1 MIETP
6 QPKDVLAIERLA
18 AETGA
23 FNPTEVAVVR
33 EMLDAFFHPEPRDD
47 HTFLVYRDGTA
58 DSVLGFVCFGP
69 TPLADRIWDLYWIS
83 VDRCHQKNG
92 IGRILLRRVEEEVC
106 ARGARAIYLE
116 TSDSEVY
123 RPAREFYEGNG
134 YQRLAQID
142 DFYAPG
148 EGKVMYRKVF
158 PTA

>member
-6 QPKDVLAIERLA
+6 QPEDVLAIERIA

-33 EMLDAFFHPEPRDD
+33 EMLDAFFNPEPRDD
-47 HTFLVYRDGTA
+47 HTFLVYRNGA
-58 DSVLGFVCFGP
+58 AHSVLGFVCFGP
-69 TPLADRIWDLYWIS
+69 TPMTDRIWDLYWIC
-83 VDRCHQKNG
+83 VDHHHQKNG
-92 IGRILLRRVEEEVC
+92 IGGILLREVEEHVC

-123 RPAREFYEGNG
+123 QPAREFYESNG
-134 YQRLAQID
+134 YQCLVRID

-148 EGKVMYRKVF
+148 DGKIVYRKVF
-158 PTA
+158 RTT